1 MRANQKDSESF
12 NWQPCRSRSAIMIES
27 YPCSAATTT
36 TPATPRPLTGDEA
49 RRIAVNVARL
59 PGRLGK
65 PNSD

>member
-1 MRANQKDSESF
+1 
-12 NWQPCRSRSAIMIES
+12 MIES